1 VGALDLFAK
10 DSPATLV
17 LVAAR
22 VMGLM
27 LIAPSLSA
35 TIVPRL
41 VKIGVIVLF
50 TVLLQPAVLPLVSAP
65 ALTPAS
71 IAAEVLVGL
80 AMGLGAALIVGAA
93 ETAGDLMAVQ
103 IGLSGTAILDPMDN
117 TQLPSLG
124 VFTRMFAVTMLLTLG
139 LHEQMLRAM
148 AESFVAMP
156 PGSERDMMGGLQ
168 GLVASGST
176 LFVLGLRF
184 AAPVIAVVLLT
195 NVALAI
201 LSRAAPQFNLLSVSF
216 PVQIALGLFA
226 LAAALPA
233 MGRTLS
239 SWPTAYRE
247 IVARIGDGFVI
258 VAR

>member
-1 VGALDLFAK
+1 MGALDLFAK

-41 VKIGVIVLF
+41 VKVGMIVLF
-50 TVLLQPAVLPLVSAP
+50 TVLLQPAVLPLVESP
-65 ALTPAS
+65 QLTPAS

-103 IGLSGTAILDPMDN
+103 IGLSGSAILDPMDN
-117 TQLPSLG
+117 SQLPSLG
-124 VFTRMFAVTMLLTLG
+124 VFTRLFAVTLLLTLG
-139 LHEQMLRAM
+139 LHEVMLRAM

-156 PGSERDMMGGLQ
+156 PGETRDLAGGIQ
-168 GLVASGST
+168 QMVASGST
-176 LFVLGLRF
+176 LFILGLRF

-239 SWPTAYRE
+239 TWPTAYNE
-247 IVARIGDGFVI
+247 IISRIGEGFVI
-258 VAR
+258 AGR

>member
-1 VGALDLFAK
+1 MGAFDLFAK

-41 VKIGVIVLF
+41 VKIGMILLF
-50 TVLLQPAVLPLVSAP
+50 TVLLQPAVLPFVDNP
-65 ALTPAS
+65 QLTPAT
-71 IAAEVLVGL
+71 IAGEVLVGL

-117 TQLPSLG
+117 SQLPSLG
-124 VFTRMFAVTMLLTLG
+124 VFTRLFAVTMLLTLG
-139 LHEQMLRAM
+139 LHETMLRAM

-156 PGSERDMMGGLQ
+156 PGASRDLMGGLQ
-168 GLVASGST
+168 QLVSSGST
-176 LFVLGLRF
+176 LFILGLRF

-216 PVQIALGLFA
+216 PVQISLGLFA

-239 SWPTAYRE
+239 TWPTAYRE
-247 IVARIGDGFVI
+247 IIARIGEGFVA

>member
-1 VGALDLFAK
+1 MGALDLFAK

-41 VKIGVIVLF
+41 VKIAMILLF
-50 TVLLQPAVLPLVSAP
+50 TVLLQPAVLPLVDAP
-65 ALTPAS
+65 QLTPAT

-80 AMGLGAALIVGAA
+80 AMGMGAALIIGAA

-117 TQLPSLG
+117 SQLPSLG
-124 VFTRMFAVTMLLTLG
+124 VFTRLFAVTMLLTLG
-139 LHEQMLRAM
+139 LHEVMLRAL
-148 AESFVAMP
+148 AESFMALP
-156 PGSERDMMGGLQ
+156 PASSIDLQGGLQ
-168 GLVASGST
+168 QLVASGT
-176 LFVLGLRF
+176 TIFVLGLRF
-184 AAPVIAVVLLT
+184 ASPVIAVVLLT

-216 PVQIALGLFA
+216 PVQISLGLFA

-239 SWPTAYRE
+239 TWPTAYSD
-247 IVARIGDGFVI
+247 IVARIGAGFVL